1 MNRKA
6 IVVFSGGQDSTT
18 CLYWAKDKFE
28 TVAAITFDYG
38 QRHKIEI
45 EQSKKIARLAGVSQ
59 TVLDISSLGDITSN
73 ALTEPSMEIVD
84 DGKLPTTFVP
94 GRNLLFLTYASIEG
108 YESEAFDIVIG
119 ASETDYSGYPDCR
132 ESFMRSFNETVDL
145 AVERRFNLHTPL
157 MYLSK
162 AETVELAMKLD
173 CLDALALSHTCYE
186 GRRPACGKCPAC
198 RLRLKG
204 FSEAGISDP
213 LDYEEKE

>member
-173 CLDALALSHTCYE
+173 CFDALALSHTCYE

>member
-1 MNRKA
+1 MKNKA

-28 TVAAITFDYG
+28 SVAAITFDYG

-45 EQSKKIARLAGVSQ
+45 EQSKQIARLAGVGQ
-59 TVLDISSLGDITSN
+59 TILDISSLGDITSN
-73 ALTEPSMEIVD
+73 ALTEPSMEIKD

-94 GRNLLFLTYASIEG
+94 GRNLLFLTYASIKG

-145 AVERRFNLHTPL
+145 AVERRFNLHAPL
-157 MYLSK
+157 MHLSK

-173 CLDALALSHTCYE
+173 CFDALALSHTCYE

-198 RLRLKG
+198 RLRLNG

-213 LDYEEKE
+213 LDYEEYE